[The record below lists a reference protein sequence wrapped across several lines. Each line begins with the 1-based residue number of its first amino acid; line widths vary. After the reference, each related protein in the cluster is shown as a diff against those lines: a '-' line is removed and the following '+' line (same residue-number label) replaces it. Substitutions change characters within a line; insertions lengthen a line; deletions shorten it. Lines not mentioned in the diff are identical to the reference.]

1 MQVTFDGCFVLGSV
15 AIFVLPSAIVVLNC
29 DWLLLVVIMVVI
41 FVTAYLFYVS
51 VTNRPVIV
59 SQEVNYYCDILQTR
73 MQTMRLVLLL
83 CVSCTNSVY
92 QCINVSVYL
101 LSLYQYISVSMY
113 QCIIV
118 SMSWLLLLVMLLSFL
133 SILFNQPHFCRSP
146 HVRPGRPELAKRRTL
161 GSCWCMIFTG

>member
-92 QCINVSVYL
+92 QCISV
-101 LSLYQYISVSMY
+101 SLYQ
-113 QCIIV
+113 C
-118 SMSWLLLLVMLLSFL
+118 
-133 SILFNQPHFCRSP
+133 HGCC
-146 HVRPGRPELAKRRTL
+146 
-161 GSCWCMIFTG
+161 CW